1 MATNGNIQSS
11 TLVMTSETISTP
23 ATSKSSTMANQSSA
37 VKSTEESSTQNE
49 TPNGFLNDGKLLKF
63 V

>member
-1 MATNGNIQSS
+1 
-11 TLVMTSETISTP
+11 MTSETISTP